1 MEDQYVDDLV
11 IVAETEEELDGKVVQ
26 WQESLDNN
34 GLRANSKK
42 TEVMVSSK
50 LWRKVQIKDRKDVE
64 LKQVEELCYLGRVI

>member
-26 WQESLDNN
+26 WQESLENN

-42 TEVMVSSK
+42 TEVIVSSK

-64 LKQVEELCYLGRVI
+64 LKQVEEPCYLGRVI